1 MSLEHLFRRL
11 LYTHSQKWA
20 ILMKERN
27 YAKTLPKNFGLLLSL
42 ETVGKTVP
50 AHRVAKRLG

>member
-11 LYTHSQKWA
+11 LYIRSQKCWA

-27 YAKTLPKNFGLLLSL
+27 YAKTSPMNFGPLLSL
-42 ETVGKTVP
+42 WKVMVKLYLP
-50 AHRVAKRLG
+50 IKSLND